1 MQIGLHKY
9 TNISV
14 KRRDIGR
21 PCTNIHFDEYLLQA
35 ARCVLATL
43 IKIKIIKDLDITSNL
58 EWQIQ
63 KQY

>member
-14 KRRDIGR
+14 KCRDIGR

-35 ARCVLATL
+35 TRCVLATL
-43 IKIKIIKDLDITSNL
+43 IKMKIIKEQYITTNVK
-58 EWQIQ
+58 WQMQ
-63 KQY
+63 